1 MAGGVQRLLTK
12 SLPQPAAARS
22 RAGRPRRSTVYRW
35 SPCLHPCSMSK
46 LALRLSLCDDM
57 LGSAD
62 RTNHRTKDSQ
72 RVIRITVR
80 IKDTHRRRNQ
90 QMTQPPVDRESLQ
103 VLLARIH
110 ERLNEAGSVD
120 AGSREMLGQVM
131 GDIERALAQ
140 GTPPSVVTA
149 PASATATADLSATG
163 STEANTSR
171 LEALAVRFE
180 ADHPSLAATL
190 RRLVDLLS
198 EVGI

>member
-1 MAGGVQRLLTK
+1 V
-12 SLPQPAAARS
+12 P
-22 RAGRPRRSTVYRW
+22 
-35 SPCLHPCSMSK
+35 
-46 LALRLSLCDDM
+46 
-57 LGSAD
+57 
-62 RTNHRTKDSQ
+62 TNHRTKDSQ

-80 IKDTHRRRNQ
+80 IEDTHRRRNQ
-90 QMTQPPVDRESLQ
+90 QMSQPPVDRESLQ

-120 AGSREMLGQVM
+120 AGSRELLTQVM

-140 GTPPSVVTA
+140 DSSAGA
-149 PASATATADLSATG
+149 ASATAGATSADPGAA
-163 STEANTSR
+163 EANTSR

-190 RRLVDLLS
+190 RRLVDLLG

>member
-1 MAGGVQRLLTK
+1 
-12 SLPQPAAARS
+12 
-22 RAGRPRRSTVYRW
+22 
-35 SPCLHPCSMSK
+35 MS
-46 LALRLSLCDDM
+46 
-57 LGSAD
+57 
-62 RTNHRTKDSQ
+62 
-72 RVIRITVR
+72 
-80 IKDTHRRRNQ
+80 
-90 QMTQPPVDRESLQ
+90 QPPVDRESLQ

-140 GTPPSVVTA
+140 GTPEA
-149 PASATATADLSATG
+149 P
-163 STEANTSR
+163 EANTSR